1 MIKMQEE
8 YLLEILELK
17 KQNPEM
23 DIHFCID
30 SDQMLEEGWTAHK
43 IGKVEIS
50 PWLEDGEYILTEESE
65 IRDHFECLL
74 SDECKNEAELE
85 KAIDEKYDEE
95 VKDAICVYTYA
106 G

>member
-30 SDQMLEEGWTAHK
+30 SDQMLEDGWTAHK

-50 PWLEDGEYILTEESE
+50 PWLEDGEMILTEESE

-74 SDECKNEAELE
+74 YDECKNEAELE